1 MLFWRPVVW
10 CVSGIHLTYGSEL
23 LFLKWG
29 YLSILEKVRDH
40 PNIKVKGEIGEITEV
55 KIIFDERKRNG
66 KNTNRG
72 VPG

>member
-10 CVSGIHLTYGSEL
+10 CVSGIHWTYGSEL

-29 YLSILEKVRDH
+29 YLSILDKVRDH
-40 PNIKVKGEIGEITEV
+40 PNIKVKGEIGEMTEV
-55 KIIFDERKRNG
+55 KIIFDERNRNG